1 PDIVQEARKD
11 PEAASF
17 TVAQI
22 PPTVDFAFHRDL
34 GENAIG
40 RRLWSSWGDIGI
52 AADGSVYCGIGD
64 HGNDVG
70 GDARCFIYRW
80 DPKTKVLQQVVDMAD
95 VVPAREGQPAW
106 SKVHAKIDGE
116 PDGRVYFSCTL
127 NNGGAAGDHEYGW
140 TEQVPGGQLYAYDQ
154 ATGKVEVVT
163 SLPPKRCTATSAMDL
178 QRGIWWCNLEAGK
191 GDA

>member
-1 PDIVQEARKD
+1 VCSVVAMPRAVSAENAAAWPPELKRAKNGTVTITSDLFLQVPDIVQEARKD

-80 DPKTKVLQQVVDMAD
+80 DPKTKVLQQVV
-95 VVPAREGQPAW
+95 
-106 SKVHAKIDGE
+106 
-116 PDGRVYFSCTL
+116 
-127 NNGGAAGDHEYGW
+127 
-140 TEQVPGGQLYAYDQ
+140 
-154 ATGKVEVVT
+154 
-163 SLPPKRCTATSAMDL
+163 
-178 QRGIWWCNLEAGK
+178 
-191 GDA
+191 